1 MKRVSIAPSMTTWAT
16 WMPCG
21 PSSRAMLCASAR
33 SACLAP
39 AKAAKPAE
47 PRTLAVAPVKMIVP
61 WPRASIALATS
72 RPIRKPASAP
82 ISQTLR

>member
-1 MKRVSIAPSMTTWAT
+1 MNAVSMAPSITTCAT

-39 AKAAKPAE
+39 AKAAKPSP
-47 PRTLAVAPVKMIVP
+47 PRTLAVAPVNRMVP
-61 WPRASIALATS
+61 RPRGTIALAAS
-72 RPIRKPASAP
+72 RPTRKPAKQA
-82 ISQTLR
+82 ISQTLM